1 MPAMSRIL
9 VVHNPRSNKGG
20 KYYTIMDRWLQA
32 GNRGDGVE
40 FAEVTD
46 LEDAALPE
54 ERLVV
59 AGGDGTISS
68 ALEWLYA
75 RGGECPVG
83 LIPAG
88 TANCLATG
96 FGLPKENSHL
106 CEIAFSGTRSRS
118 LDILTYRVPAEERVR
133 LILQSSSLGL
143 PSNVG
148 IAYERLRQRRLYR
161 MLFRLLG
168 VFSYQLL
175 ALLEIRAQ
183 RKREGRGEPVLSA
196 RVAFPP
202 GEEEHDF
209 EGDVLAMFI
218 HNEPT
223 IGGNLV
229 PCPRALVDDG
239 LMDICIVRA
248 STGHSYLK
256 LLRKLAKGRHLEE
269 EDVVLYHQSKGPLQV
284 SLSFSQPFNSDG
296 DIWVESAE
304 YEIALE
310 PGRFEI
316 FVGE

>member
-1 MPAMSRIL
+1 MLAMSRIL

-20 KYYTIMDRWLQA
+20 KYYTIMDRWLQV

-46 LEDAALPE
+46 LEDTALPE

-88 TANCLATG
+88 TANCLAAG
-96 FGLPKENSHL
+96 FGLPKENQHL
-106 CEIAFSGTRSRS
+106 CEIAFSGTRSRP

-143 PSNVG
+143 PANV
-148 IAYERLRQRRLYR
+148 AADYERLRQRRLHR

-168 VFSYQLL
+168 DFSYTLL
-175 ALLEIRAQ
+175 GMLEIRAQ
-183 RKREGRGEPVLSA
+183 RKRESRGEPVLNA

-218 HNEPT
+218 HNERAT
-223 IGGNLV
+223 GGNLV

-239 LMDICIVRA
+239 LMDICIFRA

-256 LLRKLAKGRHLEE
+256 MLRRLAKGRHLEE
-269 EDVVLYHQSKGPLQV
+269 EEVVLYHQSKGPLQV

-310 PGRFEI
+310 SGRFEI
-316 FVGE
+316 FVGQ